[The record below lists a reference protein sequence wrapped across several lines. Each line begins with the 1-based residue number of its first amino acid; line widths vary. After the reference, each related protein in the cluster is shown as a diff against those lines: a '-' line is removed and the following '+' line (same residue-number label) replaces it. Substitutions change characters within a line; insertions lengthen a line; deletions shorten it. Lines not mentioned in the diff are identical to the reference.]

1 MQVQAANECVSAHI
15 NKGIGKVKCSGNAKA
30 GTVQG
35 KEPRKAP
42 DSVHTSPVARVMS
55 RELSR
60 IRDRVPASPE
70 RLTALMSRFGGDS
83 SANLADADIDSVLHG
98 ILQRA

>member
-1 MQVQAANECVSAHI
+1 MQVKAANACVSAHI

-35 KEPRKAP
+35 RESRKVA
-42 DSVHTSPVARVMS
+42 DSVHTSPVAHVMS

-60 IRDRVPASPE
+60 IRDHVPASPE
-70 RLTALMSRFGGDS
+70 RLAALMSRFGGDS
-83 SANLADADIDSVLHG
+83 PANLADAEIDSVLHG